1 MKLQIIMALA
11 LVAGASVSTAGAAKK
26 KTAPVVAP
34 AVEPVQLAGSTDS
47 VSYAAG
53 MAITNGL
60 VPFLHQQKGDSVLM
74 ADFVR
79 GFQDG
84 VKAMDDPQKRA
95 YLIGMGIAQ
104 QVSERMLPGMVKD
117 FQDSP
122 DSIKA
127 DLFYRGFTDALKGD
141 TALFTQ
147 SRAEEYFTAR
157 QKADKAAR
165 EERLYGANRDAG
177 RQFLA
182 ENGRK
187 DSVITLPSG
196 LQYKVLVK
204 GEGQVPQSSDR
215 VKVHYEGRL
224 LDGTVFDSSYKR
236 GEPSEFTPTQVIR
249 GWTEALQLMPV
260 GSKWELYIPYELA
273 YGERGAGSD
282 IKPYSA
288 LIFTIE
294 LLDIVKK

>member
-1 MKLQIIMALA
+1 MIALA

-26 KTAPVVAP
+26 KTASVVAP
-34 AVEPVQLAGSTDS
+34 AVEPVRLAGSTDS

-60 VPFLHQQKGDSVLM
+60 VPFLHQQKVDSALM

-273 YGERGAGSD
+273 YGERGVGSD

>member
-1 MKLQIIMALA
+1 MKKFIMIALA

-26 KTAPVVAP
+26 KTASVVAP
-34 AVEPVQLAGSTDS
+34 VVEPVRLADSTDS

-60 VPFLHQQKGDSVLM
+60 VPFLHQQKVDSALM

-204 GEGQVPQSSDR
+204 GEGRCPSR
-215 VKVHYEGRL
+215 P
-224 LDGTVFDSSYKR
+224 TV
-236 GEPSEFTPTQVIR
+236 
-249 GWTEALQLMPV
+249 
-260 GSKWELYIPYELA
+260 
-273 YGERGAGSD
+273 
-282 IKPYSA
+282 
-288 LIFTIE
+288 
-294 LLDIVKK
+294 

>member
-1 MKLQIIMALA
+1 MIALA

-26 KTAPVVAP
+26 KTASVVAP
-34 AVEPVQLAGSTDS
+34 AVEPVRLAGSTDS

-60 VPFLHQQKGDSVLM
+60 VPFLHQQKVDSALM